1 MMTLFYSKTFT
12 PESRLVKAVESR
24 LSYQSEAQTHF
35 HLGSAVENVCNV
47 FSGGGRFC
55 KPQRTGSARS
65 PKVVHST
72 GKASIASAPEGT
84 TMEGSMNR
92 KELPT
97 AQFCAALHPLQAKG
111 TEKVPLC
118 CGNGLREEA
127 TSGPR
132 MALDGE
138 GPKQDL
144 EKAQNGSH
152 RLETTKN
159 ESGQLMGDV
168 EA

>member
-1 MMTLFYSKTFT
+1 VQRVLGERPVLQTSADRICQISKSCSQYR
-12 PESRLVKAVESR
+12 ESK
-24 LSYQSEAQTHF
+24 Y
-35 HLGSAVENVCNV
+35 
-47 FSGGGRFC
+47 C
-55 KPQRTGSARS
+55 KRTGRDNHGGIYE
-65 PKVVHST
+65 PKGVADGPVLC
-72 GKASIASAPEGT
+72 SAP
-84 TMEGSMNR
+84 SSSI
-92 KELPT
+92 KV
-97 AQFCAALHPLQAKG
+97 QAKG